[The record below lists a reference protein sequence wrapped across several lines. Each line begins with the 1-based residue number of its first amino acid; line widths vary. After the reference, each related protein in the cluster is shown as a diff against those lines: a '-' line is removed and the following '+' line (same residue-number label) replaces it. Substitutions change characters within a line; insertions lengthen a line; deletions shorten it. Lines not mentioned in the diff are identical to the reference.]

1 MATEGFLGN
10 LKERLSGADMMN
22 IQGGANILYVLGI
35 AVAVAVI
42 VLVVDLYYP
51 FLPINPVSG
60 PSAAA
65 RQGKRFWSSI
75 DAGTEN
81 LIVPASD
88 SPTVKSS
95 EYTVSVEINLTDSR
109 SPDIGKFRHI
119 LHRGANPCQL
129 SVTTAGSTGHAGIQP
144 SDLPPNTDP
153 NYLSL
158 GLPAVMNPGVFL
170 DRYKNDIHIFVH
182 TQGTQEGETVLWLES
197 MTIEDVPLN
206 TPLTLGIVCSGQ
218 QLDVYTNCRLY
229 GTMILRGKPF
239 LPSSANQWFGRYC
252 AFPAAGS
259 VQNLQLWG
267 SALAVGDYVP
277 FCNGS
282 ASFDDTKGTS
292 CPTATEK
299 QLAKPVGVKIT

>member
-1 MATEGFLGN
+1 MADETGLFGK
-10 LKERLSGADMMN
+10 LKERFSGADMMN
-22 IQGGANILYVLGI
+22 IQGGTNILYVIGI

-42 VLVVDLYYP
+42 VLIVDLYYP

-60 PSAAA
+60 PSPAA
-65 RQGKRFWSSI
+65 RQGKRFWSEG
-75 DAGTEN
+75 AEN
-81 LIVPASD
+81 MIVPASE
-88 SPTVKSS
+88 SPTTNAS
-95 EYTVSVEINLTDSR
+95 EYTVSIEILLSDSR

-129 SVTTAGSTGHAGIQP
+129 TVTTAGSTGHAGIQP
-144 SDLPPNTDP
+144 SDLDPNTDP

-182 TQGTQEGETVLWLES
+182 TQGSQDGGTVMWLES

-206 TPLTLGIVCSGQ
+206 TPLTLGIICSGK
-218 QLDVYTNCRLY
+218 QLEVYTNCKLY
-229 GTMILRGKPF
+229 GTMILKGKPF

-252 AFPAAGS
+252 AFPAAGT

-282 ASFDDTKGTS
+282 ASISDTSSTS
-292 CPTATEK
+292 CPTATQK
-299 QLAKPVGVKIT
+299 QKEKPVGVKIT